1 MCCSKGAETC
11 THQEA
16 RKNLPYTYFHPTT
29 LPPSHP
35 LSPTSH
41 PILFFFPFKRKKVN
55 MKLLLPV
62 LVVFAVASTTT
73 AFLLPSSPT
82 PSTCSWSSNSNTRLG
97 ASIYDDINAA
107 MKQAMKDKAKEKLS
121 ALRNIKSAFGTAL
134 KEEGAAESLPDEKA
148 IAILTKLRKQRLES
162 IEMFQKGNRDDM
174 VQAERAE
181 LVILET
187 YLPQLADEATT
198 REWVAAAID
207 ESGAKAKSDMGKVMG
222 VMMKKHKGKT
232 DNKLVSKLVG
242 EMLG

>member
-1 MCCSKGAETC
+1 
-11 THQEA
+11 
-16 RKNLPYTYFHPTT
+16 
-29 LPPSHP
+29 
-35 LSPTSH
+35 
-41 PILFFFPFKRKKVN
+41 
-55 MKLLLPV
+55 
-62 LVVFAVASTTT
+62 
-73 AFLLPSSPT
+73 
-82 PSTCSWSSNSNTRLG
+82 
-97 ASIYDDINAA
+97 